1 MTLLMWVGPLLAQT
15 YDEQAAPALNDR
27 STTME
32 WLIAAGFL
40 VGCLGVAFK
49 PAKRANLK

>member
-1 MTLLMWVGPLLAQT
+1 MLAGPLLAQT
-15 YDEQAAPALNDR
+15 YDQQPAPTLNDR

-49 PAKRANLK
+49 SAKRANLK